1 MVIWFSIY
9 SVIWSEIFDK
19 TVFIYSVIR
28 FRSIRPVSYGLDK
41 ILPLEVVS
49 SKAVISSRVEVVGVV
64 LAEHVMNLTASSK
77 GVITYI

>member
-9 SVIWSEIFDK
+9 SVIWSEIFDN
-19 TVFIYSVIR
+19 TVFIYSVIQ
-28 FRSIRPVSYGLDK
+28 FRSARPVSYGLDK

-77 GVITYI
+77 GVITYV